1 MFTDALIIMRKEFL
15 NLFKSKRTMLM
26 TFGLP
31 LILFP
36 VLFSGMAAVEK
47 KQNEEKAGSIYYV
60 EFQRFGDDRFSDI
73 LATKISYI
81 ESDQGVSDQSL
92 VIRNRGGE
100 VEILYDSSSSRM
112 TYAADKAEE
121 ALREYNDLL
130 GDSILE
136 QAGLKR
142 EDLQIFRI
150 RKTDTAPEEKKG
162 GALFAVFIPY
172 ILILFL
178 LIGAMSLVL
187 DVTAGEKERGTIAV
201 LLVNQISRT
210 SIALGK
216 TFYVIICSILNS
228 FSSVIGMGLGMIILL
243 RGSGAVDNFSL
254 ALFSPLKILQLLLV
268 LVSVSSVVSSLM
280 VYLGSLAR
288 NLKEGGSYVMPVYML
303 GLFAVVITMNME
315 AAAGPVYY
323 MIPLVNGVFV
333 MKSLLT
339 EGFPPLEFLLCLGSN
354 LLITALFVF
363 RTSRLY
369 NSERVLKTV

>member
-1 MFTDALIIMRKEFL
+1 MRKEFL